1 MPEMACTLLVVFG
14 FLALALCLRVLT
26 GATAARRVR
35 VARVPRRDPRAMMR
49 R

>member
-14 FLALALCLRVLT
+14 FLTAALCLRVLA

-35 VARVPRRDPRAMMR
+35 VARAPRRDPRAMMR
-49 R
+49 Q

>member
-14 FLALALCLRVLT
+14 FLTAALCLRVLA
-26 GATAARRVR
+26 GATATRRVR
-35 VARVPRRDPRAMMR
+35 VARVPRRDPHAMMR